1 MDAHQQIQ
9 EHMKALAG
17 VIAEQKKAR
26 RREQQ
31 KASALNSYYRD
42 HEKTKEELRKRY
54 AERRAAKLAEGWVPK
69 PRGRPPT
76 QKGLALL
83 AAKNNPSTQLHTIPE
98 EMLNTALPLLPPMPS
113 SAAPAAVENGS
124 ANSVAHAAV

>member
-1 MDAHQQIQ
+1 MDAQQQIQ
-9 EHMKALAG
+9 EHIKALAK
-17 VIAEQKKAR
+17 VIAEQTRAR

-31 KASALNSYYRD
+31 KASALNCYYKD
-42 HEKTKEELRKRY
+42 HEKSKEELRKRY
-54 AERRAAKLAEGWVPK
+54 QERRAAKLASGWVPK

-76 QKGLALL
+76 QKALALL
-83 AAKNNPSTQLHTIPE
+83 AAK
-98 EMLNTALPLLPPMPS
+98 